1 MGIKNKTVYLYSYLI
16 SSNNIIAARFIHF
29 SQVNKIGHYKLMFT
43 KNFSCV
49 NIGTRNIARFVGIYT
64 GSLGDNKLL
73 GYIKVEFMDWNYLI
87 IFAICLS
94 FFFIMV
100 KLFEIDA
107 KLKILLSQKEIDW
120 SEQFNE
126 EIHTAI
132 LSGDHTKAAKLLRN
146 KTGLSFVYC
155 LDIVK
160 KHDESVA

>member
-1 MGIKNKTVYLYSYLI
+1 MDAKQQAYAHSSLSLACYFPPFIK
-16 SSNNIIAARFIHF
+16 A
-29 SQVNKIGHYKLMFT
+29 
-43 KNFSCV
+43 
-49 NIGTRNIARFVGIYT
+49 
-64 GSLGDNKLL
+64 L

-87 IFAICLS
+87 ILAICLS

-120 SEQFNE
+120 SQQFNE

-132 LSGDHTKAAKLLRN
+132 LSGDHTKAAKLLRS
-146 KTGLSFVYC
+146 KTGLPFVYC